1 MIKEERHTHI
11 LTTLSKKGK
20 VNLESLSKNLKVS
33 EDTVRRDIESL
44 HNNGLLVKVRGGAIS
59 LSRNPLSFQDRT
71 QVLSEEKH
79 VVALKAQQ
87 LIKDA
92 QTIFLDG
99 GSTVCALASHL
110 PANVRLRVVTNNM
123 ALVPIIAKYKHID
136 LILLGGTYDR
146 ETAVTTG
153 GHTCTEAA
161 KYLAD
166 LYFMGTCA
174 VHPDLG
180 ISAVFQPDGEVKQCM
195 LKNAAKTYALAN
207 HTNLHSTEYYKVC
220 NLTEIT
226 GLITDLAANAAQLDA
241 FRNLG
246 IRLL

>member
-1 MIKEERHTHI
+1 MLKEERHTHI
-11 LTTLSKKGK
+11 LTALGKKGK
-20 VNLESLSKNLKVS
+20 VNLDSLSKSLKVS
-33 EDTVRRDIESL
+33 EDTVRRDIDSL

-71 QVLSEEKH
+71 NILSEEKNI
-79 VVALKAQQ
+79 VALKAQQ

-99 GSTVCALASHL
+99 GSTVCALASHI
-110 PANVRLRVVTNNM
+110 PANIRLRVVTNNM
-123 ALVPIIAKYKHID
+123 ALVPILAKYKHID

-153 GHTCTEAA
+153 GQTCAEAT

-174 VHPDLG
+174 LNPDLG

-195 LKNAAKTYALAN
+195 LKNAARTFALAN
-207 HTNLHSTEYYKVC
+207 HTNLHSTEHYKVC
-220 NLTEIT
+220 DLTQIT
-226 GLITDLAANAAQLDA
+226 GLITDLPANAAQLDA
-241 FRNLG
+241 YRNLG

>member
-11 LTTLSKKGK
+11 LSAIGKKGK
-20 VNLESLSKNLKVS
+20 VDFETLSKTLKVS
-33 EDTVRRDIESL
+33 EDTVRRDIDSL

-59 LSRNPLSFQDRT
+59 LARNPLSFQDRS
-71 QVLSEEKH
+71 QVLSEEKD

-87 LIKDA
+87 LIKDG
-92 QTIFLDG
+92 QTIFMDG
-99 GSTVCALASHL
+99 GSTVCAVASRL
-110 PANVRLRVVTNNM
+110 RANVRFRLVTNNM
-123 ALVPIIAKYKHID
+123 ALVPILSKYKHID
-136 LILLGGTYDR
+136 LILLGGIYDR

-153 GHTCTEAA
+153 GQTCAEAA

-166 LYFMGTCA
+166 VYFMGTCA
-174 VHPDLG
+174 LHPELG

-195 LKNAAKTYALAN
+195 LRNAAKTYALGN
-207 HTNLHSTEYYKVC
+207 HTNLHSAEYYKIC
-220 NLTEIT
+220 DLTDVA
-226 GLITDLAANAAQLDA
+226 GLITDLPTNAAELDD